1 MLIQNLAEQKGMH
14 SFFIRIIEAEILLK
28 IRTTYEHTE
37 AEIQRDIQNPVK
49 HLRWNYLQKV
59 PSEMFN

>member
-28 IRTTYEHTE
+28 IRTTYERTE

-49 HLRWNYLQKV
+49 HLR
-59 PSEMFN
+59 